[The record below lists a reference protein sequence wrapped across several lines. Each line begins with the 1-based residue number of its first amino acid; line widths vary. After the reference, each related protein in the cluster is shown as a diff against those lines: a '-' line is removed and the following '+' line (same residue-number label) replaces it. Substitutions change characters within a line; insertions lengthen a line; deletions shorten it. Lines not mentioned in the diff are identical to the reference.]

1 MLLKLCRAEVLYEVL
16 YASFLAVVVVI
27 VVVCVVAEIKQTVLW
42 AGILFVFPSRLFRPN
57 SVPVQLDTCLI
68 RSLIKPTSLHQH
80 PSSADVFMPQIN
92 RFV

>member
-1 MLLKLCRAEVLYEVL
+1 MLLKLCRAEVLY
-16 YASFLAVVVVI
+16 ASFVAVVVVI
-27 VVVCVVAEIKQTVLW
+27 VVVYVVAEIKQIAHW
-42 AGILFVFPSRLFRPN
+42 ADILFAFPPRSFRPN